1 MLARSRDDAL
11 TPSRQPGKGDILPD
25 MHVADASR
33 VAWYRF
39 RRTLRRRWT
48 GYLAITLLLGLIG
61 GLAMGSVA
69 AARRTQSAFPAYL
82 NSTRPADLTVLTG
95 LYGVAGSQGYD
106 PSVIAKIAALPG
118 VRHVSTYLGLNV
130 ALLAPGATGIAELE
144 PLPGSLDGE
153 YFTTDKVTVVAGR
166 MADPAKAD
174 ELVIDAKGTP
184 SPIRVGSRA
193 PLGFYSN
200 AQLSA
205 PPGKQPPKP
214 YLTITA
220 TVTGQVVYSSE
231 EAQDDVDVERDGGP
245 LFTPAL
251 TRLLARCCAAWADTA
266 VQLAP
271 GTSVASAEAAIQGV
285 LPRGFPIEFYVAGQ
299 TEARAE
305 RAIEPTSIALAV
317 FGGIAALAALV
328 IAGQL
333 IGRQLRR
340 DPADL
345 AVMRA
350 VGAGPVMTTAD
361 GLPGVLA
368 AIVAG
373 ALLAAA
379 VAAALSP
386 LAPLGAVRAVYPY
399 PGVAFDWTVLGG
411 GIAVLIAA
419 GAGTALA
426 VAVRRAPHRVQP
438 GRSSPRSLGY
448 RAVRAARVLG
458 LPVPAVEGIR
468 LALDSGGHRDRVPV
482 RPAIFAA
489 VLASVVLLATI
500 TFGAS
505 LSALV
510 SHPALYGWNWTYSLS
525 SGQSEID
532 RAHAAAVL
540 DRDPEVA
547 AWTGVWFGTGRID
560 GLTVP
565 LIGATPNAAVAPP
578 LLSGHGLAG
587 PGQIVLG
594 PQTLAALGKR
604 VGDTV
609 TVNDGGRR
617 EYQLRVAG
625 TATLPALGISA
636 TVHPEMGTGA
646 VVPYQDIPGSDLGQP
661 NGILV
666 TLRPGADLAAQYTVM
681 QRIVPANAGGSV
693 DTVLRPAEIT
703 DYRSMGAAPLILSG
717 ALAAGAVASLWL
729 TLASSVRRRRADLAL
744 LKTLGL
750 TRRQLAATV
759 AWQSTVAV
767 AAGALVGIPLG
778 IALGRY
784 LWDLFAR
791 QISVVPQPSVPA
803 LIVVAVVAGA
813 LAAANVVAAVPGR
826 AAARVPAAALLRAE

>member
-1 MLARSRDDAL
+1 
-11 TPSRQPGKGDILPD
+11 
-25 MHVADASR
+25 MHAADAAR

-39 RRTLRRRWT
+39 RRTLRRRWS
-48 GYLAITLLLGLIG
+48 GYLAITLLLGLVG

-82 NSTRPADLTVLTG
+82 NSTHPADLTVLTG

-106 PSVIAKIAALPG
+106 PAVIAKIAALPG
-118 VRHVSTYLGLNV
+118 VRHVSTYLGLNA
-130 ALLAPGATGIAELE
+130 ALLGPGAPGAAELQ

-153 YFTTDKVTVVAGR
+153 YFTTDQVTVVAGR
-166 MADPAKAD
+166 MADPGKAD

-184 SPIRVGSRA
+184 AGIGVGSRA
-193 PLGFYSN
+193 PFGFYTN
-200 AQLSA
+200 AQLAA

-214 YLTITA
+214 YLTITEQ
-220 TVTGQVVYSSE
+220 VTGEAVYSSE
-231 EAQDDVDVERDGGP
+231 QAQDDVDVERDGGP

-251 TRLLARCCAAWADTA
+251 TRLLARCCAGWADTA

-285 LPRGFPIEFYVAGQ
+285 LPKGFPIEFYVAGQ

-345 AVMRA
+345 AVLRA
-350 VGAGPVMTTAD
+350 VGASPVMTTAD

-379 VAAALSP
+379 VAVALSP

-411 GIAVLIAA
+411 GIAVLLAA
-419 GAGTALA
+419 GSGTALA
-426 VAVRRAPHRVQP
+426 VAVRRAPHRVRAGGAP
-438 GRSSPRSLGY
+438 PRSVGY
-448 RAVRAARVLG
+448 HAVRAARALG
-458 LPVPAVEGIR
+458 LPVPAAEGIR
-468 LALDSGGHRDRVPV
+468 LALDTGQDRDRVPV

-489 VLASVVLLATI
+489 ALASVVLLATI

-510 SHPALYGWNWTYSLS
+510 SHPALYGWNWTYALS
-525 SGQSEID
+525 SGQTEID

-547 AWTGVWFGTGRID
+547 AWTGVWFGTGRIN

-565 LIGATPNAAVAPP
+565 LIGATPDAAITPP
-578 LLSGHGLAG
+578 VLSGHGLAG
-587 PGQIVLG
+587 PGQVVLG
-594 PQTLAALGKR
+594 PQTLAALGKH

-609 TVNDGGRR
+609 TVNDGGPHD
-617 EYQLRVAG
+617 YQLRVAG

-636 TVHPEMGTGA
+636 VLHTEMGTGA
-646 VVPYQDIPGSDLGQP
+646 VIPFQDLPGSELTRP

-666 TLRPGADLAAQYTVM
+666 TLRPGADLAAQRTVL
-681 QRIVPANAGGSV
+681 QRIVPAAAGGEV
-693 DTVLRPAEIT
+693 DSVLRPAEIT

-729 TLASSVRRRRADLAL
+729 TLAASVRRRRVDLAL

-767 AAGALVGIPLG
+767 AAGALIGIPLG

-784 LWDLFAR
+784 LWDLFAGE
-791 QISVVPQPSVPA
+791 ISVVPQPSVPV
-803 LIVVAVVAGA
+803 LTVLAVIIGA
-813 LAAANVVAAVPGR
+813 LAAANLVAAVPGR
-826 AAARVPAAALLRAE
+826 AAARIPAAALLRTE